1 MNAEVHPVVEIR
13 LTRNHIVIDE
23 QLCILLHLVDETGS
37 IQDSC
42 HRMGISLPSAWY
54 LLAQAED
61 ALGFPL
67 LDHHQ
72 DESVLTEKGKLLLAA
87 CSGFRAAVQ
96 ARADM
101 LLEAFLK
108 TDEPSP

>member
-1 MNAEVHPVVEIR
+1 MCAQVHPVVKIH
-13 LTRNHIVIDE
+13 LTRNDTILDE
-23 QLCILLHLVDETGS
+23 RLCTLLHLVEETGS

-42 HRMGISLPSAWY
+42 QKMGISLPAGWH

-67 LDHHQ
+67 LRHHQ
-72 DESVLTEKGKLLLAA
+72 ERSVLTEKGKRLLQA
-87 CSGFRAAVQ
+87 CDAFRAAVQ

-101 LLEAFLK
+101 LFDSLL
-108 TDEPSP
+108 PL